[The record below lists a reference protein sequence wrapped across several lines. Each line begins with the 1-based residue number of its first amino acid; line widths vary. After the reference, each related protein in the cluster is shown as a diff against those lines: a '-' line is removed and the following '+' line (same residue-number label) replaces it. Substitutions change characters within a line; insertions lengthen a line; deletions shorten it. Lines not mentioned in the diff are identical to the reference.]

1 MNGSA
6 VYLQPA
12 FILQHRPYRETS
24 LLLEVFTRDFGIVSI
39 LAKGVRKEKSKMAG
53 LLLPFCALKLS
64 FSDRNEL
71 KVLTQAEYV
80 NGYALQRLALYCG
93 FYINELVQIF
103 VHKHDPHPEIFVCY
117 ERCLSDLS
125 AGNPIEQTLRYF
137 ELDLLQEAGYA
148 VQLDA
153 EGNGKP
159 VQFGQRYDFLAD
171 FGMVADHNGLVGG
184 ETLTLLAARLPL
196 DGQGLVEAKWLLR
209 KMLDGHLQG
218 RPLKS
223 RDVLAKII
231 KHL

>member
-12 FILQHRPYRETS
+12 FVLQHRPYRETS
-24 LLLEVFTRDFGIVSI
+24 LLLDVFTRDFGIVSI

-64 FSDRNEL
+64 FTDRNDL

-80 NGYALQRLALYCG
+80 NDYALQRLALYCG
-93 FYINELVQIF
+93 FYVNELVQIF
-103 VHKHDPHPEIFVCY
+103 VHKHDPHPEIFACY
-117 ERCLSDLS
+117 ESCLGNLS
-125 AGNPIEQTLRYF
+125 TGNRIEQALRYF
-137 ELDLLQEAGYA
+137 ELELLEEAGYA

-153 EGNGKP
+153 EANGEP
-159 VQFGQRYDFLAD
+159 VRIGLRYDFWAD
-171 FGMVADHNGLVGG
+171 FGMVADTQGLVAG
-184 ETLTLLAARLPL
+184 ETLMLLATRAPL
-196 DGQGLVEAKWLLR
+196 DGQALLEAKWLLR
-209 KMLDGHLQG
+209 KMLDGHLLG

-231 KHL
+231 KYL